1 MEEYKQ
7 NEKIIKLTKHWL
19 ENKQLIRELKEKLKT
34 KNEEEEIREREKEQ
48 RRRQEEWKKD
58 IAMTEKCKRE
68 RMKEKKRIKKGVE
81 EN

>member
-1 MEEYKQ
+1 LEEYKQ
-7 NEKIIKLTKHWL
+7 NEKIIKLTKHWS
-19 ENKQLIRELKEKLKT
+19 ENKQLIRERK
-34 KNEEEEIREREKEQ
+34 KEQ

-58 IAMTEKCKRE
+58 IAMKEKCKRE

>member
-7 NEKIIKLTKHWL
+7 NEKIIKLTKHWS
-19 ENKQLIRELKEKLKT
+19 ENKQL
-34 KNEEEEIREREKEQ
+34 IREREKEQ

-58 IAMTEKCKRE
+58 IAMKEKCKRE

>member
-7 NEKIIKLTKHWL
+7 NEKIIKLTKHWS
-19 ENKQLIRELKEKLKT
+19 ENKQL
-34 KNEEEEIREREKEQ
+34 IREREKEQ

-58 IAMTEKCKRE
+58 IAMKEKYKRE

>member
-7 NEKIIKLTKHWL
+7 NEKIIKLTKHWS
-19 ENKQLIRELKEKLKT
+19 ENKQLIRERK
-34 KNEEEEIREREKEQ
+34 KEQ

-58 IAMTEKCKRE
+58 IAMKEKCKRE